1 MKLFNQ
7 LLIIVVLLSLC
18 ISIVEAQNSDNGSNQ
33 LIVTDNSIISE
44 FTALPDS
51 SVNVKA
57 VYKHFQKYPERWK
70 TAFKFLKEFD
80 KNALSKGRVDLSD
93 NVYYSYNEYTPK
105 SLENA
110 NYESHKQYID
120 IQYLIEGEEYIG
132 YTHNTSIPIKKEYNE
147 KKDIEF
153 YNYDGGVLLKASP
166 DKYFIFF
173 PEDIHKPS
181 IKTENNTL
189 VKKIVVKIKI
199 D

>member
-1 MKLFNQ
+1 MNFSNRL
-7 LLIIVVLLSLC
+7 LLIVVFLLFSLGA
-18 ISIVEAQNSDNGSNQ
+18 VKAQNFDNTKNT
-33 LIVTDNSIISE
+33 LIVTNSSIESD
-44 FTALPDS
+44 FSALPDS
-51 SVNVKA
+51 SVNINA
-57 VYKHFQKYPERWK
+57 VYEHFQKYPERWN
-70 TAFKFLKEFD
+70 TAFKYLVELD
-80 KNALSKGRVDLSD
+80 KKTLSKGRIDLSD
-93 NVYYSYNEYTPK
+93 DVYCSYNEYTPK

-132 YTHNTSIPIKKEYNE
+132 YTNNTSIPVKRPYNE

-153 YNYDGGVLLKASP
+153 YDYDGGVLLKANS

-181 IKTENNTL
+181 IKTENNSL